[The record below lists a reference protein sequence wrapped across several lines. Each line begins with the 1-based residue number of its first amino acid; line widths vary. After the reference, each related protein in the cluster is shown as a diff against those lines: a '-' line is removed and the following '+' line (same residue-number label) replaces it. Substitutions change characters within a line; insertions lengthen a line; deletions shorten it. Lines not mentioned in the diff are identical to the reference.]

1 MAKTSKEV
9 KTVKNG
15 KARNLVIVE
24 SPAKA
29 GTINKI
35 LGQDF
40 QVEASFGHV
49 RDLPKSK
56 MGVDMENGFTPKYI
70 IPQKAKKTVSNLKKL
85 AKNKETIYL
94 ATDPDREGEAISWHL
109 SNIFTEENEAQNG
122 KEKPQAIKRVMFN
135 ELTKEA
141 VKSAFEHPRGIDQ
154 NLVNAQQARRVLDR
168 IVGYELSP
176 LLWKKVGRGLSAGRV
191 QSVAL
196 RLIVDRERE
205 IRAFKPEEYWSLLVK
220 LSSQRSTEKEKVFEA
235 KLDRIG
241 DQKADLKNEE
251 QTLKIKKEC
260 ENAKF
265 SVISIQKKER
275 RRKPQAPYTTSKLQQ
290 EAYNRLGFSAART
303 MRIAQS
309 LYEGI
314 ELGGEGS
321 VGLITYMR
329 TDSVNIA
336 EIAQK
341 EAAKFIKEKFGDDYL
356 PKTPNV
362 YRSKKGAQEAHE
374 AIRPSSSYREPEQ
387 IKGFL
392 DEDQY
397 KLYDLIWRKFVSSQM
412 TTALDLVTSI
422 DILAG
427 SQYFFRASGK
437 KTLFQGFSI
446 VMPDASKVKKAEERS
461 EKDQKEADQEED
473 EDELEFPDLEQNEVL
488 RLHDLTGNQ
497 HFTKPPARFNDAS
510 LVKILEE
517 EGIGRPSTYAPIIYT
532 LTSRDYVERKGG
544 ALMPTELGETVLSLL
559 VEHFPYILDVKFT
572 ALMEEELDKIEE
584 GILDWEKVLRD
595 FYGPFEGY
603 LKKAKENMKDVR
615 QEPVPAGQDCEKC
628 GKPMMIKWGRFG
640 KFIACSGFP
649 ECKTTKSISTGIV
662 CPKEGCG
669 GYLVAR
675 KGKGGRKFFGCS
687 NYPKCDFIANQLPKN
702 ESAEKKIEEK
712 PPEIEEVGENV

>member
-1 MAKTSKEV
+1 MAAKSPK
-9 KTVKNG
+9 
-15 KARNLVIVE
+15 KAKNLVIVE

-29 GTINKI
+29 GTIHKI
-35 LGQDF
+35 LGQEY

-56 MGVDMENGFTPKYI
+56 MGIDLENGFTPKYI
-70 IPQKAKKTVSNLKKL
+70 IPQKAKKTVGNLKKQ
-85 AKNKETIYL
+85 AKNKTTIYL

-109 SNIFTEENEAQNG
+109 AAIFLEDQGTGNGTEHLQT
-122 KEKPQAIKRVMFN
+122 IKRVMFN

-141 VKSAFEHPRGIDQ
+141 VRGAFEHPRDIDQ

-196 RLIVDRERE
+196 RLIVDRERD
-205 IRAFKPEEYWSLLVK
+205 IRAFKPEEYWSLVAK
-220 LSSQRSTEKEKVFEA
+220 LSSQRSTEKDKVFEA

-251 QTLKIKKEC
+251 QTLKIKKDL
-260 ENAKF
+260 ENAKY

-314 ELGGEGS
+314 ELGSEGS

-336 EIAQK
+336 EIAAK
-341 EAAKFIKEKFGDDYL
+341 EATKFIKEKFGDDYL
-356 PKTPNV
+356 PKTPNL

-374 AIRPSSSYREPEQ
+374 AIRPTSAHREPDQ

-397 KLYDLIWRKFVSSQM
+397 KLYDLIWRKFIASQM
-412 TTALDLVTSI
+412 STALDLVTSI
-422 DILAG
+422 DILAEPN
-427 SQYFFRASGK
+427 YFFRASGK
-437 KTLFQGFSI
+437 KTLFAGFSI
-446 VMPDASKVKKAEERS
+446 VFGDAKTKKTEEKAERNQ
-461 EKDQKEADQEED
+461 KDEDQEED
-473 EDELEFPDLEQNEVL
+473 EEELEFPDLEQNEVL
-488 RLHDLTGNQ
+488 RLYELMGNQ

-532 LTSRDYVERKGG
+532 LTSRDYVERKAS

-559 VEHFPYILDVKFT
+559 VEYFPYILDIKFT

-584 GILDWEKVLRD
+584 GTMDWEKVLRD
-595 FYGPFEGY
+595 FYGPFEGH
-603 LKKAKENMKDVR
+603 LKKAKENMKDIR
-615 QEPVPAGQDCEKC
+615 QEPVPAGENCEKC

-687 NYPKCDFIANQLPKN
+687 NYPKCDFIANQLPKK
-702 ESAEKKIEEK
+702 ESAEKDQMEK
-712 PPEIEEVGENV
+712 PPEIEEVGEDV

>member
-1 MAKTSKEV
+1 MAKASSKA
-9 KTVKNG
+9 K
-15 KARNLVIVE
+15 NLVVVE

-35 LGQDF
+35 LGKDF

-56 MGVDMENGFTPKYI
+56 MGVDLQNGFTPQYI
-70 IPQKAKKTVSNLKKL
+70 IPQKAKKTVTNLKKQ
-85 AKNKETIYL
+85 AKNKENIYL

-109 SNIFTEENEAQNG
+109 AHIFQEDSDKDAQNG
-122 KEKPQAIKRVMFN
+122 KGVLQIKRVMFN

-141 VKSAFEHPRGIDQ
+141 VKRAFEHPRGIDQ

-205 IRAFKPEEYWSLLVK
+205 IRAFKPQEYWSLIASLA
-220 LSSQRSTEKEKVFEA
+220 SQRSSEKEKIFEA
-235 KLDRIG
+235 RLDRIG

-251 QTLKIKKEC
+251 QTLKIKHELDH
-260 ENAKF
+260 AKF

-275 RRKPQAPYTTSKLQQ
+275 RRKPQPPYSTSKLQQ
-290 EAYNRLGFSAART
+290 EAYNRLGFSASRT
-303 MRIAQS
+303 MRIAQQ

-314 ELGGEGS
+314 ELGPEGS

-336 EIAQK
+336 ESAQK
-341 EAAKFIKEKFGDDYL
+341 EAAQFIRKKFGDDYL
-356 PKTPNV
+356 PKTPNL

-374 AIRPSSSYREPEQ
+374 AIRPTSVQLEPEQ
-387 IKGFL
+387 IKNFL
-392 DEDQY
+392 DDDQFR
-397 KLYDLIWRKFVSSQM
+397 LYELIWRKFVASQM
-412 TTALDLVTSI
+412 STALDLVTSI

-427 SQYFFRASGK
+427 TQYFFKASGK
-437 KTLFQGFSI
+437 KTLFPGFSI
-446 VMPDASKVKKAEERS
+446 VFAELPKPKKTEEKAPEGK
-461 EKDQKEADQEED
+461 EKEEEED
-473 EDELEFPDLEQNEVL
+473 EDELEFPDLEQNEIL
-488 RLHDLTGNQ
+488 KLIELLGNQ
-497 HFTKPPARFNDAS
+497 HFTKPPGRFNDAS

-559 VEHFPYILDVKFT
+559 VEHFPYILDIKFT

-584 GILDWEKVLRD
+584 GEMDWSKVLLD
-595 FYGPFEGY
+595 FYQPFEGY

-615 QEPVPAGQDCEKC
+615 LEPVPAGENCEKC

-649 ECKTTKSISTGIV
+649 ECKTTKSVSTGIA

-675 KGKGGRKFFGCS
+675 KGKGGRKFYGCS
-687 NYPKCDFIANQLPKN
+687 NYPKCDFIANQLPKK
-702 ESAEKKIEEK
+702 ETVVPKTEEDVER
-712 PPEIEEVGENV
+712 PPDMEL

>member
-1 MAKTSKEV
+1 MATKSAK
-9 KTVKNG
+9 

-29 GTINKI
+29 GTIHKI
-35 LGQDF
+35 LGHDY

-56 MGVDMENGFTPKYI
+56 MGLNLENGFTPQYI
-70 IPQKAKKTVSNLKKL
+70 IPQKAKKTVSNLKKQ
-85 AKNKETIYL
+85 AKDKDTIYL

-109 SNIFTEENEAQNG
+109 SNIFTEAKEAENGAG
-122 KEKPQAIKRVMFN
+122 TPQSIKRVMFN
-135 ELTKEA
+135 ELTKDA
-141 VKSAFEHPRGIDQ
+141 VKNAFQHPRGIDQ

-196 RLIVDRERE
+196 RLVVDRERE
-205 IRAFKPEEYWSLLVK
+205 IRAFKPEEYWSLVAA
-220 LSSQRSTEKEKVFEA
+220 LSSQRSTQKEKIFEA

-241 DQKADLKNEE
+241 DQKADLKNED
-251 QTLKIKKEC
+251 QTLKIKHELD
-260 ENAKF
+260 NAKF
-265 SVISIQKKER
+265 SVIAILKKER

-309 LYEGI
+309 LYEGVEI
-314 ELGGEGS
+314 GSEGS

-329 TDSVNIA
+329 TDSVNIS
-336 EIAQK
+336 EVAQK
-341 EAAKFIKEKFGDDYL
+341 ESAQFIKEKFGDEYL
-356 PKTPNV
+356 PKTPNL

-374 AIRPSSSYREPEQ
+374 AIRPSSTYREPEQ
-387 IKGFL
+387 IKSFL

-397 KLYDLIWRKFVSSQM
+397 KLYDLIWRKFVASQM

-427 SQYFFRASGK
+427 TNYFFRASGK
-437 KTLFQGFSI
+437 KTLFPGFSAVFAEI
-446 VMPDASKVKKAEERS
+446 GKTKKVEEKSNQDKKD
-461 EKDQKEADQEED
+461 KDEDEGD

-488 RLHDLTGNQ
+488 RLHELLGNQ

-532 LTSRDYVERKGG
+532 LTSRDYVERKSS

-584 GILDWEKVLRD
+584 GTLDWEKVLRD
-595 FYGPFEGY
+595 FYQPFEGH
-603 LKKAKENMKDVR
+603 LKKAKENMKDIR
-615 QEPVPAGQDCEKC
+615 QEPVPAGENCEKC

-687 NYPKCDFIANQLPKN
+687 NYPKCDFIANQLPKK
-702 ESAEKKIEEK
+702 ESAEKTAEDK
-712 PPEIEEVGENV
+712 PPEIEEVGEDV